1 MLPLYLIIWNG
12 NSGHTFTSIECT
24 TICVIEMVVL
34 SLVGATL
41 MRETTMEHTESV
53 NYLIFFYWNY
63 SFILEQFGKL
73 IGLCETC
80 RHILYFLIKRIL

>member
-12 NSGHTFTSIECT
+12 NSGHTFTSIGCT
-24 TICVIEMVVL
+24 TFCVIEMVVL

-41 MRETTMEHTESV
+41 MRETTMEHTWSV
-53 NYLIFFYWNY
+53 NYLNFFYWDY